1 MPGARYGLA
10 QTSATAGRLDEFSL
24 IEKYFAR
31 PVTRPDVSLGIGD
44 DAALTIVP
52 AGYELVTTVDVLVA
66 GVHFHESAD
75 SHSVGHKALA
85 VNLSD
90 LAAMGATPAWATL
103 GLVIPEVDGFWLERF
118 CAGFFALAKRYEV
131 DLVGGDTAQGPLTVT
146 VQLSGWVPQ
155 GTALQRRGAR
165 PGDDVYVTGRLG
177 DAGLALMHIDGAIV
191 LSPHQA
197 TAVQQALDYP
207 DPHVEMGDRLRSLAS
222 AAIDVSDGLAADLG
236 HLVTQSEVGAKVLLA
251 QLPLSQSYQAHFDA
265 IGWEVALSAGDD
277 YELCFTAAP
286 GHHHEITALAGQ
298 LDVAVTRVGTITADR
313 NIIFVDRD
321 GHGYRPETA
330 GYAHFRS

>member
-1 MPGARYGLA
+1 M
-10 QTSATAGRLDEFSL
+10 TRL
-24 IEKYFAR
+24 
-31 PVTRPDVSLGIGD
+31 DVSLGIGD

-52 AGYELVTTVDVLVA
+52 AGYELVSTVDVLVA

-75 SHSVGHKALA
+75 SHSVGHKAVA

-103 GLVIPEVDGFWLERF
+103 GLVIPEVDGLWLERF

-131 DLVGGDTAQGPLTVT
+131 DLVGGDTAQGPLTVM

-155 GTALQRRGAR
+155 GTALQRRGAG
-165 PGDDVYVTGRLG
+165 PGDYIYVTGRLG
-177 DAGLALMHIDGAIV
+177 DAGLALMHINGEID
-191 LSPHQA
+191 LPPDQA

-207 DPHVEMGDRLRSLAS
+207 DPRVEMGERLRSLAS
-222 AAIDVSDGLAADLG
+222 AAIDISDGLAADLG
-236 HLVTQSEVGAKVLLA
+236 HLVTRSEVGAEVSLA
-251 QLPLSQSYQAHFDA
+251 HLPLSKPYQAHFDE
-265 IGWEVALSAGDD
+265 IGWEAALSAGDD

-286 GHHHEITALAGQ
+286 GHHPEITSIAGQ

-313 NIIFVDRD
+313 KIIFVDRD
-321 GHGYRPETA
+321 GHGYAPKTA